1 MQNAEQIPLSISKCI
16 VLSGGFLGN
25 SKIVMDVEATID
37 GVDFMNTKLGT
48 QLALVG
54 PKSKFGKKFIPV
66 GLKNYLKQLRDNK
79 IDQLIRAH
87 IIDSDPMAD
96 ADIVPD
102 INNRVKSFADAKI
115 EDVIDVIVPALEL
128 PGRELPSTTFKMLSC
143 NKRSVGL
150 VMECSIASIEWL
162 HNACEHD
169 WSAGRELGD
178 GIDNDIERILK
189 ETLPESIK
197 YKMKG
202 AGVVSLRTYTRKRK
216 GDRFLTRQQTINLHG
231 CDDSATKVLI
241 EVAVQ
246 QLLSKPP

>member
-1 MQNAEQIPLSISKCI
+1 MSISKCI

-66 GLKNYLKQLRDNK
+66 GLKNYLKQLRDSK

-87 IIDSDPMAD
+87 IIESDPMAD

-102 INNRVKSFADAKI
+102 INNRVKAFADAKV

-128 PGRELPSTTFKMLSC
+128 SGRVLPSTQFKVMSC
-143 NKRSVGL
+143 NKRSASL
-150 VMECSIASIEWL
+150 VMECSLASIEWL

-169 WSAGRELGD
+169 WPAVQQRGD
-178 GIDNDIERILK
+178 DIDHNIERILK
-189 ETLPESIK
+189 ETLPESVK
-197 YKMKG
+197 YKIKG
-202 AGVVSLRTYTRKRK
+202 TDVILRTYTRKRK
-216 GDRFLTRQQTINLHG
+216 GDRFLSRRNKIKLDEG
-231 CDDSATKVLI
+231 DESSMKMAI
-241 EVAVQ
+241 EVAAK
-246 QLLSKPP
+246 QLLSKNHGEEQVG